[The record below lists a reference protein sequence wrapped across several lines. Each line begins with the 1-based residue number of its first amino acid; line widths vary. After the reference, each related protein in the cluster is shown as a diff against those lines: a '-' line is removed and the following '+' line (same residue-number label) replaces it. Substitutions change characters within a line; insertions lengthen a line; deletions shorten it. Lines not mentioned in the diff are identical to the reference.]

1 MNFYS
6 NYISVGVDVA
16 ADFSWFCILT
26 PDGKEFRKPFK
37 VEHDNA
43 DSLRNAV
50 LTIKKA
56 EEQYSMKSQTFLEST
71 GIYHFPLFCHL
82 KELGFEVFVINPLIT
97 NSNKNVG
104 IRKVKNDKYD
114 ANMMQNVSLA
124 LVIRLTSRFL

>member
-1 MNFYS
+1 MNFLS

-26 PDGKEFRKPFK
+26 LDGKEFRKLFK

-56 EEQYSMKSQTFLEST
+56 EEQ
-71 GIYHFPLFCHL
+71 
-82 KELGFEVFVINPLIT
+82 
-97 NSNKNVG
+97 
-104 IRKVKNDKYD
+104 
-114 ANMMQNVSLA
+114 
-124 LVIRLTSRFL
+124 